1 MKTINHR
8 SKYLYIGLFILLSTL
23 IFIIGLPQFVSGQL
37 PFIPGYDIRFLH
49 RPFYSEFQ
57 TILTNSI
64 KFSAL
69 PFWSWNHFFGNN
81 YWAGKIVYVLGDFY
95 NYLTLGINQHYYVIL
110 LIQFYLKVLVAGI
123 TFFFYGL
130 HRKWKLETIVLG
142 SLMFAFSSWMMKYTE
157 QPVFISFYSLVPF
170 YFLAIESFFENKAK
184 YLLPIVAT
192 VLVIMNYYLFYTLSF
207 FTVIYVVYRAI
218 EERITFKRFV
228 RLVLMMIAYFLLGV
242 LLSSF
247 VILPAL
253 DFILQNPRINVEID
267 MGILHTD
274 PKIFLHLLIGLFVPS
289 STFISGL
296 NSVFETGYYP
306 TREIMLWAS
315 SLNVL
320 LLIQSAFVNDRW
332 YRNLNR
338 AFIVIMILLMSPIG
352 GSILNGLNYTSF
364 RWSYLLIF
372 MSVMIS
378 MQFLNHHSIN
388 RKSLLLGILYYIV
401 GLILVTLILPL
412 DLQANTL
419 QIVVFTMTLALL
431 ILTAYAL
438 SRNLNYRVLMGILVV
453 ELTLSLFVTFQTP
466 YFNQLSWDDVNG
478 AESVLGKKNELMNF
492 LYEKEGGYSFFRVYA
507 PFDSIYWYSSLNMN
521 LIYGTM
527 DVKTYDSTYQPSSA
541 KLRDV
546 FGVANHI
553 DWYYDIKD
561 PRIINLSS
569 VKYAVVTDES
579 ELPHNRFE
587 FFTNYKGLLVFRNLN
602 FLPYLRTVS
611 SVYSIGE
618 FKLMETPPIE
628 TMIIADL
635 EDVDT
640 IKDYI
645 QSNIEYRASTE
656 MIFQN
661 MIISNL
667 SNSES
672 SFAVTSIAFDKGWR
686 VTVNNVNVETFNING
701 GFIGFNVP
709 AGGGEV
715 KMYFMPIGFKTG
727 FVISTLS
734 FGLLILLVLFD
745 KKIKVMHNL
754 RSKS

>member
-1 MKTINHR
+1 MKTINQR
-8 SKYLYIGLFILLSTL
+8 SKYLYIGLFIILSTL
-23 IFIIGLPQFVSGQL
+23 IFVIGLPQYVSGQL
-37 PFIPGYDIRFLH
+37 PFIPGYDVRFLH

-81 YWAGKIVYVLGDFY
+81 YWAGKIVYVLGDIY

-110 LIQFYLKVLVAGI
+110 LIQFYLKVLVAGVS
-123 TFFFYGL
+123 FFFYGL

-142 SLMFAFSSWMMKYTE
+142 SLMFAFSSWMLKYTE

-170 YFLAIESFFENKAK
+170 YFFTIELFFENKVK
-184 YLLPIVAT
+184 FLLPIVVS
-192 VLVIMNYYLFYTLSF
+192 VLIIMNYYLFFTLSF
-207 FTVIYVVYRAI
+207 FTVIYVTYRSL
-218 EERITFKRFV
+218 EERISLHRFT
-228 RLVLMMIAYFLLGV
+228 RLVLLMIAYFLIGV
-242 LLSSF
+242 LMSSI

-253 DFILQNPRINVEID
+253 DFILQNTRINGVID
-267 MGILHTD
+267 LRLLHTD
-274 PKIFLHLLIGLFVPS
+274 PKIFLHLIIGLFVPS
-289 STFISGL
+289 STYISGL
-296 NSVFETGYYP
+296 NSVFETGNYP
-306 TREIMLWAS
+306 TREIMIWAS
-315 SLNVL
+315 SLNGL
-320 LLIQSAFVNDRW
+320 LLVQSAFVNDRW

-338 AFIVIMILLMSPIG
+338 AFIVIMVLLMSPIG

-364 RWSYLLIF
+364 RWTYLMIF
-372 MSVMIS
+372 MSIMIS
-378 MQFLNHHSIN
+378 IQFLNHHSIN
-388 RKSLLLGILYYIV
+388 RKALLFGVLYYIV

-412 DLQANTL
+412 DLSANLSQIIIFALTL
-419 QIVVFTMTLALL
+419 VFIV
-431 ILTAYAL
+431 LTACIL
-438 SRNLNYRVLMGILVV
+438 SRNLNYHLLLGILVI
-453 ELTLSLFVTFQTP
+453 ELSLSLFVTFQTP
-466 YFNQLSWDDVNG
+466 YFNQLTWDDVNG
-478 AESVLGKKNELMNF
+478 SESVLGKKNELMDF

-507 PFDSIYWYSSLNMN
+507 PFDSIYWYTSLNMN

-546 FGVANHI
+546 FSIVDHI
-553 DWYYDIKD
+553 DWYYDVKD
-561 PRIINLSS
+561 PSIINLSS

-579 ELPHNRFE
+579 ELPHENFE
-587 FFTNYKGLLVFRNLN
+587 FFANYKGLLVFKNLN

-611 SVYSIGE
+611 SVYSVEE
-618 FKLMETPPIE
+618 FKLMENPPIE
-628 TMIIADL
+628 SIIIAES
-635 EDVDT
+635 EDVNT
-640 IKDYI
+640 IKAYI
-645 QSNIEYRASTE
+645 QSSNYNQSNTE

-667 SNSES
+667 DNVES

-715 KMYFMPIGFKTG
+715 KMYFMPVGFKTG
-727 FVISTLS
+727 FVISALS
-734 FGLLILLVLFD
+734 FGLLVLLVLFD
-745 KKIKVMHNL
+745 KRIKVNT
-754 RSKS
+754 